1 MRMSRSRRRR
11 SSRAGTERPEAGET
25 QEQVAIPDCRGQ
37 PHLLWKA
44 PDSRHKPLGFP
55 AARPDG
61 EWRIDG
67 IDPGIVP
74 GAHARGSSGRTS
86 LRCRDEQRTLYR
98 ASVSAC
104 RRKFKL
110 DENLGQRAQA
120 RLLAGG
126 TTVQTAADEGLRGAE
141 DERIHAVCRAEQ
153 RCLITLDLD
162 FIDVVRFPAIPPA
175 GLVVLR
181 PPRRT
186 SQAVLLGLLEQ
197 MLSLVGREPLA
208 GQIWILEVGRVRI
221 RDQQR
226 T

>member
-1 MRMSRSRRRR
+1 
-11 SSRAGTERPEAGET
+11 
-25 QEQVAIPDCRGQ
+25 
-37 PHLLWKA
+37 
-44 PDSRHKPLGFP
+44 
-55 AARPDG
+55 
-61 EWRIDG
+61 
-67 IDPGIVP
+67 
-74 GAHARGSSGRTS
+74 
-86 LRCRDEQRTLYR
+86 
-98 ASVSAC
+98 
-104 RRKFKL
+104 
-110 DENLGQRAQA
+110 
-120 RLLAGG
+120 LAGG